1 MNGYEEM
8 KRRKEIDD
16 RKKMQSRRTRR
27 KLLGGLLLIGLLG
40 TAGYV
45 FKDRF
50 ADEKKPME
58 VADGMEDQNLEE
70 EQREEEMEP
79 QEGEV
84 EEFVETPQE
93 GPLDREGSVP
103 ETMDLTLLKP
113 GTNHSLGASAYAYST
128 EMVRNWIWGG
138 VSYEGEKIAFLTFDD
153 GPVKKSEAVL
163 EVLKRRGVP
172 ATFFIPGYVLAEH
185 PDEQV
190 LQRYIEEGHAVAVH
204 SYSHVYDTLYPGKV
218 ADKEKIVEEFIQTR
232 DLMRGSLGDDFDT
245 RVFRFPGGSMSWK
258 GIDEARSALAEIG
271 IYDMDWNSI
280 SGDGEPKSRRPE
292 GPEAMA
298 EHVMFTLSEHWMQDI
313 AVVLMHD
320 TKDITAE
327 YLDQVIDQ
335 FESAGYTFGI
345 LE

>member
-1 MNGYEEM
+1 M
-8 KRRKEIDD
+8 KRRKEIND
-16 RKKMQSRRTRR
+16 RKKMHSRRNRR
-27 KLLGGLLLIGLLG
+27 KLLGGLLLLVLLG

-45 FKDRF
+45 FRDQL
-50 ADEKKPME
+50 AGGSKPLE
-58 VADGMEDQNLEE
+58 VANSVEDQNLEQE
-70 EQREEEMEP
+70 NREEGVEP
-79 QEGEV
+79 KEPEV
-84 EEFVETPQE
+84 EGSVASPEE
-93 GPLDREGSVP
+93 GPLDREESVP
-103 ETMDLTLLKP
+103 DTRDLTLLKP

-138 VSYEGEKIAFLTFDD
+138 VSYEGENLAFLTFDD

-190 LQRYIEEGHAVAVH
+190 LQRYIEEGHAIAVH

-218 ADKEKIVEEFIQTR
+218 ADKEKIVEEFIETR
-232 DLMRGSLGDDFDT
+232 DLMRASLGDDFDT
-245 RVFRFPGGSMSWK
+245 GVFRFPGGSMSWK

-271 IYDMDWNSI
+271 VYDMDWNAI
-280 SGDGEPKSRRPE
+280 SGDGEPRSRRPE
-292 GPEAMA
+292 GPQAMA

>member
-16 RKKMQSRRTRR
+16 RKKMQSRKTGR
-27 KLLGGLLLIGLLG
+27 KLLGVLLLIVLLG

-45 FKDRF
+45 FKDWF
-50 ADEKKPME
+50 ADEKKPVE
-58 VADGMEDQNLEE
+58 VADGIEDQNLEE
-70 EQREEEMEP
+70 ENGEEEMMPKEV
-79 QEGEV
+79 EV

-93 GPLDREGSVP
+93 EPLDREGSVP
-103 ETMDLTLLKP
+103 ETVDLTLLKP
-113 GTNHSLGASAYAYST
+113 GTNHSMGASAYAYST
-128 EMVRNWIWGG
+128 EEVRSWIWGG
-138 VSYEGEKIAFLTFDD
+138 VSYEGEKVAFLTFDD

-163 EVLKRRGVP
+163 EILKRRGVP

-185 PDEQV
+185 PDKNV
-190 LQRYIEEGHAVAVH
+190 LHRYIKEGHAIAVH

-232 DLMRGSLGDDFDT
+232 DLMRKSLGDDFDT

-258 GIDEARSALAEIG
+258 GIEEAKSALAEIDV
-271 IYDMDWNSI
+271 YDVDWNAI

-292 GPEAMA
+292 GPQAMA